1 MPLAAVPKFPV
12 SMPLTIVWA
21 LCLVVC
27 LLVFVQTIIR
37 LHRKGKRRII
47 GLIFTFLLLCG
58 TGIHVALL
66 VQSHHT
72 VTAGNWIQLALVS
85 TVASLEM
92 FISHT
97 VVFDDIIAAVIFREP
112 LMMLIYL
119 SIFAFDLVFTLAM
132 VFLILPRRLRDR
144 TWMWRNKSKAS
155 LDRKN
160 HIFLGLGSNSKLLAK
175 HVIKEWDHIPEAQ
188 RGNIIFVEFPD
199 PNAHHAGLS
208 IGELLASVFSRE
220 KELSL
225 EQELGSD
232 HVVTLRGRVPENPE
246 SHLCKALGLD
256 NLAPWLE
263 NPRSS
268 LYLLSDVDQENFR
281 CLSVL
286 VKDHSVKA
294 KAFYYTH
301 ENDGYESLVAG
312 AGHRL
317 RVMNPH
323 VLSFMQL
330 KLEHPELMPVNF
342 VPKAMD
348 SKGQPLGYVEEG
360 LQAMIVGFGES
371 GQEALRFLYEF
382 GSFVG
387 KDKEAAP
394 MRIRIVDPA
403 MDRQVGKF
411 FSTAPGMRSVQGLE
425 WSTQAA
431 GDAAFWEDYRA
442 RLSKL
447 TYVVVAMDHGKRNV
461 ELGIAMLREAARN
474 GKDLHNFAI
483 LVRTWSADPQLQ
495 ALTNYYNAAYAPEGC
510 PVIHCFGVPETIW
523 KSNVISGKSLKEAAI
538 RYSDAFRLATNNGES
553 WEERRK
559 RLSARG
565 GNELAKRMEL
575 RRRQAME
582 IGQALYA
589 DTLMS
594 LADPALIPLAENIP
608 IQLTPETP
616 AHYPQKDKVYEK
628 LDYLAANEHL
638 HWMAALLVSG
648 YTDGPVDELL
658 QTHSNMVPYNK
669 IKKEELRHLSWV
681 SVRTILGLK
690 K

>member
-1 MPLAAVPKFPV
+1 MLTAVPKFPV
-12 SMPLTIVWA
+12 SMPLTVVWA
-21 LCLVVC
+21 LALVVC
-27 LLVFVQTIIR
+27 LLVFVQAIIR
-37 LHRKGKRRII
+37 LHRKGKRRAI
-47 GLIFTFLLLCG
+47 GLIFTALLLCG

-66 VQSHHT
+66 VQSSHT
-72 VTAGNWIQLALVS
+72 VTAGNWIQLVLVS

-144 TWMWRNKSKAS
+144 TWLWRNQGKAS
-155 LDRKN
+155 LDCKN
-160 HIFLGLGSNSKLLAK
+160 HIFMGLGSNSKLLAK
-175 HVIKEWDHIPEAQ
+175 HVIQEWENIPENK
-188 RGNIIFVEFPD
+188 RGTIIFVEFPD
-199 PNAHHAGLS
+199 PDSHHTGLS

-232 HVVTLRGRVPENPE
+232 HVVTLRGRVPENHE
-246 SHLCKALGLD
+246 SNLCKALGLD

-263 NPRSS
+263 NPRAS
-268 LYLLSDVDQENFR
+268 LYLLSDVDAENFS

-317 RVMNPH
+317 RVLNPH

-330 KLEHPELMPVNF
+330 KLEHPELMPINF
-342 VPKAMD
+342 VKKAVD
-348 SKGQPLGYVEEG
+348 KQGQPLGYVENG

-394 MRIRIVDPA
+394 MRIRIVDPQL
-403 MDRQVGKF
+403 DRQAGKF
-411 FSTAPGMRSVQGLE
+411 FTTAPGMRTVEGLE
-425 WSTQAA
+425 WSTQEA
-431 GDAAFWEDYRA
+431 GNAAFWDDYRA
-442 RLSKL
+442 RLDKL
-447 TYVVVAMDHGKRNV
+447 SYVVVAMDHGKRNV
-461 ELGIAMLREAARN
+461 EMGIAMLREAARN
-474 GKDLHNFAI
+474 GKDLHHFVI
-483 LVRTWSADPQLQ
+483 LVRTWNADPQLQ

-510 PVIHCFGVPETIW
+510 PVIHCFGVPETLW
-523 KSNVISGKSLKEAAI
+523 KSDVISGRSLKEAAI
-538 RYSDAFRLATNNGES
+538 RYSDAFRMGTNNGES

-559 RLSARG
+559 RLSAPG

-594 LADPALIPLAENIP
+594 LVDPALIPLAADIP
-608 IQLTPETP
+608 VQLTKETP
-616 AHYPQKDKVYEK
+616 AHYPRQDKMYEK
-628 LDYLAANEHL
+628 LDYLSANEHL

-648 YTDGPVDELL
+648 YTDGPIDELL
-658 QTHSNMVPYNK
+658 QTHSNMVPYNQIQK
-669 IKKEELRHLSWV
+669 DELRHLSWV
-681 SVRTILGLK
+681 SVKTILGLK
-690 K
+690 Q